1 MTSLV
6 SVCVCVCVCVG
17 FFLILGFSLS
27 LLAGAVELRVDRVA
41 SVPSLSPDRV
51 RCLSFDIFRSVSYSA
66 VLCVCVCVCVG
77 LLIWNPTESS
87 RWEPGTNSKRNKKKR
102 NNNRKINLRRDL
114 TEFSPPRCGP
124 LDFFLSGIVSNYEKL
139 NSTECTLLL
148 HPIQSLFRFEGSSAG
163 SSGRLRR
170 VLIQQWYRW
179 WIAITGHLDFFFL

>member
-6 SVCVCVCVCVG
+6 SVCVCVCVCVSV
-17 FFLILGFSLS
+17 FFSSSAFRFPYWRVPWSCVSTVWHQFRHCRRTECDVYRSTFS
-27 LLAGAVELRVDRVA
+27 A
-41 SVPSLSPDRV
+41 PSPTPL
-51 RCLSFDIFRSVSYSA
+51 F
-66 VLCVCVCVCVG
+66 CVCVCVCVG

>member
-1 MTSLV
+1 MSRFFSHPRLFAFPIGGCRGV
-6 SVCVCVCVCVG
+6 ACRPCGISSVTVAGPSAMFIVRH
-17 FFLILGFSLS
+17 FPLR
-27 LLAGAVELRVDRVA
+27 LLLR
-41 SVPSLSPDRV
+41 
-51 RCLSFDIFRSVSYSA
+51 CF
-66 VLCVCVCVCVG
+66 VCVCVCVG

-170 VLIQQWYRW
+170 VLIQQWYR
-179 WIAITGHLDFFFL
+179 